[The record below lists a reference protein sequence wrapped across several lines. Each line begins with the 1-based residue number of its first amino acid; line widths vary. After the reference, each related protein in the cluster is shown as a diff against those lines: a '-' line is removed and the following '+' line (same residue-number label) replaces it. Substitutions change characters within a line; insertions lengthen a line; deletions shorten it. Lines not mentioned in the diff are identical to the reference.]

1 MLLIQILEQYTS
13 LKTTMA
19 IYNVV
24 SFLAFFVLK
33 TPVSTI
39 TLSLVNIF
47 QLAMWENKTF
57 ITNECHSNS

>member
-47 QLAMWENKTF
+47 QLAMWVNKTF

>member
-19 IYNVV
+19 IYNVA

-39 TLSLVNIF
+39 TLWLVNIF
-47 QLAMWENKTF
+47 QLAM
-57 ITNECHSNS
+57 